1 MVRTFTNE
9 RAWPRFTSIEEA
21 LVLCAGGNLLA
32 VGGSSQL
39 QVLQLSAQTSSAAWP
54 SSSSASDAVRADLLI
69 SFDVSAPVA
78 AIAWSPVTSGPQVTM
93 NDAAE
98 EEDNGGFDGMRIE
111 LSVALDDGKVIV
123 FSHAG
128 GSTTSLLLGKV
139 SSRVN
144 SMDWINIDGRSHLAA
159 AQGDG
164 TLSLWTLEAPET
176 LEEGL
181 TQALD
186 QSSQIYKFST
196 SLLTVAFHPQATGT
210 LLVLDAAGSVK
221 MLDWLNPS
229 LPHHKQG
236 KDETV
241 TRPTSGSR
249 KPRAVHT
256 FIDPVT
262 FAEAHTSNRANSSAL
277 LNGDGSAGL
286 GAASWK
292 PQDEN
297 VVGALLDG
305 RWCIWDARTSAGNG
319 LPVER
324 GEAYGSPG
332 GGGFKW
338 CPTNAQ
344 LFLTFSTASRSSIAL
359 GPRLGGSGG
368 DCFSG
373 ASPDDV
379 PLTIY
384 DRSSLMLSAPR
395 RIARSELL
403 PFDAD
408 PPASTSP
415 ILLNGQ
421 HRTRL
426 AGTSAVRGERVQD
439 VEWIGSALGGGL
451 RAGAAPGAGAGVGP
465 GLGDVVAVAMGR
477 EVIFVGLN

>member
-128 GSTTSLLLGKV
+128 GSTTSLLLGKL

-297 VVGALLDG
+297 VVGALLNG

-332 GGGFKW
+332 GGGFK
-338 CPTNAQ
+338 
-344 LFLTFSTASRSSIAL
+344 
-359 GPRLGGSGG
+359 
-368 DCFSG
+368 
-373 ASPDDV
+373 
-379 PLTIY
+379 
-384 DRSSLMLSAPR
+384 
-395 RIARSELL
+395 SELL

-451 RAGAAPGAGAGVGP
+451 RAGAAPGAGSGVGP